1 MFFFPGLNTQP
12 VWSNDLFPD
21 IVQTLKENKS
31 VILAEYQTLLKNCP
45 KSDYEVEDQHK
56 RLHQGNWD
64 WHSYVLKGNRQ
75 ADFAVHCPQTVSILE
90 SFQFP
95 RLMTGTPF
103 SFAFFSTMHPNTRD
117 LGIRIADKTVRWQEG
132 EPIFFDDCYDH
143 EVWNKTNESRV
154 ILLFDLWYVVL
165 LFDDLGGKLIL
176 TGLPLFRHPELV
188 PDEIVAIQAMF
199 DEGRRQRPVLL
210 NYLLMLPYVNDE

>member
-21 IVQTLKENKS
+21 IVQALKENKNT
-31 VILAEYQTLLKNCP
+31 ILDEYQTLLKNCP

-103 SFAFFSTMHPNTRD
+103 SFAFFSTMHPNTSINSHSSPCNLRLRCHFPLLLPKEGD

-143 EVWNKTNESRV
+143 EGNFLRIT
-154 ILLFDLWYVVL
+154 
-165 LFDDLGGKLIL
+165 
-176 TGLPLFRHPELV
+176 
-188 PDEIVAIQAMF
+188 
-199 DEGRRQRPVLL
+199 
-210 NYLLMLPYVNDE
+210 

>member
-12 VWSNDLFPD
+12 VWSNALFPD
-21 IVQTLKENKS
+21 IVQTLKENKG

-45 KSDYEVEDQHK
+45 KSDYEVEYQHK

-103 SFAFFSTMHPNTRD
+103 SFAFFSTMHPNTSINSHSSPCNLRLRCHFPLLLPKEGD

-143 EVWNKTNESRV
+143 EGNS
-154 ILLFDLWYVVL
+154 
-165 LFDDLGGKLIL
+165 
-176 TGLPLFRHPELV
+176 
-188 PDEIVAIQAMF
+188 
-199 DEGRRQRPVLL
+199 PV
-210 NYLLMLPYVNDE
+210 NSSK